1 LLRAFGVSVAFGR
14 EGARSREIGD
24 VVFFGNE
31 QAKENAGILRC
42 AQNDNS

>member
-1 LLRAFGVSVAFGR
+1 LPEVFGVSVAFGR
-14 EGARSREIGD
+14 EGVRSREIGD
-24 VVFFGNE
+24 VVFCGKE